1 MIQQARTFFRCKRVW
16 QTTVFYKENNVLYM
30 FLFYMLVCLV
40 IQRIFVATLN
50 PPVDSFLT
58 LLPLDILN
66 DFSKKTF
73 CWVHCLYYHRYS
85 WTWLWRMF
93 FFVLLRARGRRFSLQ
108 LALSRNNGK
117 YEQHGVGLTSICW
130 QLKILVQE
138 RQIADIVYQS
148 ILSVSI
154 HSFVADG
161 VVSCRSWHH
170 VKSIQPAVN
179 LGSIIQS
186 ACPLLLF
193 RNGWIRVVYS
203 WRLVWNGCYVRF
215 LCHKTPSL

>member
-1 MIQQARTFFRCKRVW
+1 
-16 QTTVFYKENNVLYM
+16 
-30 FLFYMLVCLV
+30 MLVCLV

-66 DFSKKTF
+66 DFSKKKLFAESIVCITIGIVEHD
-73 CWVHCLYYHRYS
+73 CEGC
-85 WTWLWRMF
+85 F

-117 YEQHGVGLTSICW
+117 YEQHGVGLASICW

-161 VVSCRSWHH
+161 VVSCRS
-170 VKSIQPAVN
+170 
-179 LGSIIQS
+179 
-186 ACPLLLF
+186 
-193 RNGWIRVVYS
+193 
-203 WRLVWNGCYVRF
+203 
-215 LCHKTPSL
+215 